1 MYYESLSFANN
12 FMFAKV
18 MRNPTLCKKLLEV
31 ILSVEIEKIEYPEEE
46 KVIDIAADS
55 KSVRLDVYVKDEKST
70 IYNVEMQATDTKELP
85 KRSRYY
91 QAMIDLNLIEKG
103 QTYGTLNKGYVIFI
117 CMVDIFGKGRHL
129 YTFENLCLQDKT
141 LSLGDETT
149 KVFLNP
155 YSDMNDVDKELSN
168 FLKYLADGTV
178 SDGFTQELSD
188 EVLKAKQNKEW
199 RREYMALH
207 LKEQA
212 DRQDARAAGLAEGRA
227 EGRAEGQKRAVLKML
242 NKGISLNEIQ
252 EFFDFSL
259 DELKEIESSFLTGKI

>member
-1 MYYESLSFANN
+1 
-12 FMFAKV
+12 
-18 MRNPTLCKKLLEV
+18 
-31 ILSVEIEKIEYPEEE
+31 
-46 KVIDIAADS
+46 
-55 KSVRLDVYVKDEKST
+55 
-70 IYNVEMQATDTKELP
+70 
-85 KRSRYY
+85 
-91 QAMIDLNLIEKG
+91 MIDLNLIEKG

-155 YSDMNDVDKELSN
+155 YSDMNDVDEELSN

-227 EGRAEGQKRAVLKML
+227 VGLAEGRAVGLAEGRAEGRAEGQKSAVLKML

-252 EFFDFSL
+252 EFVDFSL
-259 DELKEIESSFLTGKI
+259 DELKEIESSFLAGKI